1 MIGDTINTTIKPY
14 SELIPAVRPVLKRL
28 LNVPDPQQD
37 VEASHDVFS
46 LLCFDDID
54 LDSSYYADPI
64 DGWDTREEIILAY
77 ESMDVINTICVI
89 EIIGRQYL
97 YTNRKK
103 PFKNPDKVFKSWAK
117 ELWEYNE
124 KEKCGTIKYICGK
137 VDMRK
142 YLINGMHLLGIALKE
157 EIGNV

>member
-37 VEASHDVFS
+37 VEDSHDVFS

-124 KEKCGTIKYICGK
+124 KEKRGTIKYICGK

-142 YLINGMHLLGIALKE
+142 YLINGMHLLGISLKE
-157 EIGNV
+157 ESSNA

>member
-1 MIGDTINTTIKPY
+1 MISNTINTTIKPY

-28 LNVPDPQQD
+28 LNASDTQRD
-37 VEASHDVFS
+37 VEESHKGFS
-46 LLCFDDID
+46 LFCIDDID
-54 LDSSYYADPI
+54 WDSCCYADAV
-64 DGWDTREEIILAY
+64 DGWETREEIILAN
-77 ESMDVINTICVI
+77 ENMDVINTICVV

-142 YLINGMHLLGIALKE
+142 NLINGMHLLGISLKE

>member
-1 MIGDTINTTIKPY
+1 MTDDTINTTIKPF
-14 SELIPAVRPVLKRL
+14 SELIPAVHPVLKRL
-28 LNVPDPQQD
+28 LNESDTQHD
-37 VEASHDVFS
+37 AEESHDVFS
-46 LLCFDDID
+46 LLCFDDVD
-54 LDSSYYADPI
+54 LDCSCYADPI

-77 ESMDVINTICVI
+77 ESMNVINTICVI

-103 PFKNPDKVFKSWAK
+103 PFKNPDKVFKIWAK

-124 KEKCGTIKYICGK
+124 KEKRGTIKYICGK

-142 YLINGMHLLGIALKE
+142 YLINGIHLLGISLKE
-157 EIGNV
+157 ESSNA